1 MDENSRRVMH
11 SSAKSDWGTPQ
22 KLFDHLDRLFK
33 FKLDVCATDSTAK
46 CNYYFDKEDD
56 GLDRQWPVISCWMNP
71 PYGRG
76 IGAWIDKAAKH
87 KCVALLPARPDTR
100 WFQTVW
106 EHAETI
112 CFMQGRVKF
121 EGAQNGAPFPTA
133 IAVFGH
139 CLTAEHMAG
148 LEELGRCVRWKR

>member
-1 MDENSRRVMH
+1 MDERSRQVLH

-22 KLFDHLDRLFK
+22 KLFDHLDRLFD
-33 FKLDVCATDSTAK
+33 FELDVCASGENKK
-46 CNYYFDKEDD
+46 CNLFIDEQME
-56 GLDRQWPVISCWMNP
+56 GLTYPFGGNSCWMNP

-76 IGAWIDKAAKH
+76 IGAWIEKAAKH
-87 KCVALLPARPDTR
+87 QTVALIPARPDTR

-139 CLTAEHMAG
+139 CLTAEQVAG